1 MSRPVI
7 QIVLVVAAVLTL
19 AACGAGASPS
29 GSVAPSV
36 LPAGGLVT
44 TEADAVARVIA
55 YEPRFTGIRPRDP
68 GMIGQSSWYEVAPA
82 SGVGA
87 FIVSVRVGWGDCPAG
102 CIDEHTWVFSVTPD
116 GTVTLQSEGGAEVP
130 PAAFPSPGGGDGT
143 GTGIHVI
150 AIAGP
155 TCPVETVPPDPAC
168 APKPVSNVTVLVM
181 DAGGVVQA
189 KVVLDAAGQQ
199 FLGLQPGAYVVN
211 AEGGVAGFMNGP
223 EAQRVTVED
232 GRITEVT
239 LAFDT
244 GIR

>member
-1 MSRPVI
+1 M
-7 QIVLVVAAVLTL
+7 
-19 AACGAGASPS
+19 
-29 GSVAPSV
+29 
-36 LPAGGLVT
+36 T

-55 YEPRFTGIRPRDP
+55 HEPRFAGIRPRDP
-68 GMIGQSSWYEVAPA
+68 DMIGQSSWYEVAPA

-87 FIVSVRVGWGDCPAG
+87 FIVSVRVGWGDCQAG
-102 CIDEHTWVFSVTPD
+102 CIDEHTWVYAVAPD

-150 AIAGP
+150 AVAGP

-168 APKPVSNVTVLVM
+168 APKPVPNVTVLVM
-181 DAGGVVQA
+181 DADGAVRE
-189 KVVLDAAGQQ
+189 KVVLDAAGQR
-199 FLGLQPGAYVVN
+199 FLGLPPGAYAVS
-211 AEGGVAGFMNGP
+211 AEGVAGFMSGP

>member
-1 MSRPVI
+1 MPRLVI
-7 QIVLVVAAVLTL
+7 PIVLIVTALLSL
-19 AACGAGASPS
+19 AACGAGAAPS
-29 GSVAPSV
+29 GSADPSV
-36 LPAGGLVT
+36 PPAGGPVT
-44 TEADAVARVIA
+44 TGADAVARVIA
-55 YEPRFTGIRPRDP
+55 HEPRFTGIRPRDP

-87 FIVSVRVGWGDCPAG
+87 FLVSMRVGWGDCQAG
-102 CIDEHTWVFSVTPD
+102 CIDEHTWVYAVGPD

-150 AIAGP
+150 AVAGP

-168 APKPVSNVTVLVM
+168 APKPVPNITVLVM
-181 DAGGVVQA
+181 DAGGAVRE
-189 KVVLDAAGQQ
+189 KVVLDAAGQR
-199 FLGLQPGAYVVN
+199 FLGLQPGAYAVT
-211 AEGGVAGFMNGP
+211 AEGVAGFMDGP